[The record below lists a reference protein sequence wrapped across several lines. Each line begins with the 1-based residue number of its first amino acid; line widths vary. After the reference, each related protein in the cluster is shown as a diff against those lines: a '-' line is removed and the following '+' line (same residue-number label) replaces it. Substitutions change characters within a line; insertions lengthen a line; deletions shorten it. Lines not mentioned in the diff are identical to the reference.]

1 MKLIA
6 GLGNPGS
13 AYTYTRHNVGFLTI
27 DQIAEELGVKV
38 DRLKYKALH
47 ARVRVGGEEVLLVKP
62 QTYMN
67 LSGQAIREFVSFYKL
82 PPEDILIIFDDIDI
96 EFASL
101 RFRKSGSAGTHN
113 GMKSVLYELGTDK
126 MNRLKIGVGH
136 KPPAY
141 DLADFVLS
149 KFRTDEKDAIER
161 TILAARDCAL
171 TFVREG
177 ADRAMNRYNGT
188 VLSD

>member
-27 DQIAEELGVKV
+27 DQIAEKLGVKV

-47 ARVRVGGEEVLLVKP
+47 TRVRVAGEEVLLVKP

-82 PPEDILIIFDDIDI
+82 PPEDVLIILDDIDI
-96 EFASL
+96 AFASL

-126 MNRLKIGVGH
+126 INRLKIGVGH
-136 KPPAY
+136 KPPEY

-161 TILAARDCAL
+161 TILTARDCAIA
-171 TFVREG
+171 FVREG
-177 ADRAMNRYNGT
+177 ADRAMNTYNGT
-188 VLSD
+188 ALSD

>member
-27 DQIAEELGVKV
+27 DKIAEKLGVNVNKI
-38 DRLKYKALH
+38 KYKALYM
-47 ARVRVGGEEVLLVKP
+47 RVRVGNEDVFLVKP
-62 QTYMN
+62 ETYMN
-67 LSGQAIREFVSFYKL
+67 LSGQAIREFVAFYKL
-82 PPEDILIIFDDIDI
+82 APEDVLIIVDDIDI

-113 GMKSVLYELGTDK
+113 GMKSVLYELKTDAI
-126 MNRLKIGVGH
+126 NRLKIGVGH
-136 KPPAY
+136 KPPEY

-149 KFRTDEKDAIER
+149 RFRQDEKDAIER
-161 TILAARDCAL
+161 TILAARDCAI

-177 ADRAMNRYNGT
+177 ANQAMNRYNGT
-188 VLSD
+188 VLKD